1 MDEALAS
8 RLRAEGVRDERVIE
22 AMARLDRARFI
33 PDRWRGEAGA
43 DRPVPI
49 GEGQTTSQPTLVA
62 LMTER
67 LRLAGQERVLEIG
80 TGSGYQ
86 AAVLAALCAELWSV
100 ERLPALSERARALLL
115 GELGLRNVH
124 LRCGDGSLGWPE
136 EAPFDRV
143 VVTAAAP
150 AVPPALL
157 DQLAPGGRMLVPVGP
172 AGGPQALRL
181 VTFGW
186 DGRLREEDLLLVR
199 FVPLVEGAAAAP
211 AAPGAR

>member
-8 RLRAEGVRDERVIE
+8 RLRAEGVRDERVIA
-22 AMARLDRARFI
+22 AMAHLDRSRFI

-49 GEGQTTSQPTLVA
+49 GEGQTTSQPTLVG
-62 LMTER
+62 LMTEL
-67 LRLAGQERVLEIG
+67 LRLGGQERVLEIG

-86 AAVLAALCAELWSV
+86 AAVLAALCGELWSV
-100 ERLPALSERARALLL
+100 ERLPALAERARELLL
-115 GELGLRNVH
+115 GELDLRNVH

-172 AGGPQALRL
+172 PGGAQALRL

-199 FVPLVEGAAAAP
+199 FVPLVEGAAAP
-211 AAPGAR
+211 PGLLH

>member
-8 RLRAEGVRDERVIE
+8 RLRAEGVRDERVIA
-22 AMARLDRARFI
+22 AMARLDRGRFI
-33 PDRWRGEAGA
+33 PERWRGEADA

-49 GEGQTTSQPTLVA
+49 GEGQTTSQPTLVG
-62 LMTER
+62 LMTEL
-67 LRLAGQERVLEIG
+67 LRLAGQERVLEVG

-86 AAVLAALCAELWSV
+86 AAILAALCGELWSV
-100 ERLPALSERARALLL
+100 ERLPALAARARAILL

-124 LRCGDGSLGWPE
+124 LRCGDGSRGWPE

-157 DQLAPGGRMLVPVGP
+157 DQLAPGGRLLVPIGP
-172 AGGPQALRL
+172 PGETQALRL

-186 DGRLREEDLLLVR
+186 DGQLREEDLLLVR
-199 FVPLVEGAAAAP
+199 FVPLVEGEAAS
-211 AAPGAR
+211 PGGLH